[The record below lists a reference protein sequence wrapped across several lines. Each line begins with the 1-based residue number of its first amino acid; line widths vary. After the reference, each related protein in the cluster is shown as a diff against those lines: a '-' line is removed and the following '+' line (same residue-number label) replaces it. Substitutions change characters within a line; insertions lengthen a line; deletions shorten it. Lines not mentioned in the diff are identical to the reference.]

1 MNGVDRIYYIDS
13 HKCVYT
19 IKGMRP
25 MTRYGFDNDLMNDM
39 NYSRM
44 A

>member
-13 HKCVYT
+13 HKCVY
-19 IKGMRP
+19 MRP